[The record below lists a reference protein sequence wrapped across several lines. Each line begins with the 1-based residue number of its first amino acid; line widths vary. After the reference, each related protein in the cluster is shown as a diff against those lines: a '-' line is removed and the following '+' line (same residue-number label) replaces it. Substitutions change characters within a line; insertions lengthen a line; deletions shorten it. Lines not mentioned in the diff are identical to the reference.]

1 MMIDDVNPY
10 VESNFSWAEWTPNT
24 TLKLCRVPW
33 DASYRDVVRFVSRET
48 QQEWFEQ
55 LDGMECRPATMHIFN
70 APARVELPFN
80 EASNWNYL
88 IAYNDYPE
96 LEGPRAWYYFIQR
109 VEYVNA
115 HCTQLVLML
124 DVWQSFQHDITFGSC
139 YVTRGHIGVANEHQW
154 DDFGRTYLALPEGLD
169 TGSEM
174 VATSQ
179 EYKSI
184 VSGQHYDVDG
194 GSLDWVDYGLVVV
207 STTNLTDDPGT
218 TSSPKLATATG
229 AIFEQETDGC
239 EVYYCESRMAYVANI
254 MALGSL
260 YPWITQGIC
269 AVYMVPKIPDDY
281 VSKCGS
287 RVTEIY
293 GQPVSTDYGNI
304 YSFKSALDSDLR
316 YEDILK
322 IGNFRDK
329 FNIPERYRNLKKLYC
344 YPYCVIEC
352 SCLNGTVISYKPED
366 VQSADLTIRETY
378 TYAPSG
384 ARINFYIPGYNE
396 AGAGTVSPITINGE
410 NYGLPID
417 GGEMLSA
424 SFGITNL
431 PHFSVVNN
439 GGALAMANSAYTRQ
453 YAQHAAEWTRDKSL
467 ASAYTASSNAMWQ
480 RAYATRQTNLANE
493 NRTSMNAIT
502 ANSLNQSLAIG
513 QANTNQMAGL
523 QIEQNIANNNLN
535 GMAGIIGGGASAVA
549 SAASGNIVGG
559 VMGAASAVGNAFLN
573 SSRMD
578 IANRGISSGAGISNA
593 TAAASTSNQLAT
605 NAAQTSQVNAYATSA
620 TNLGNQLSGIIS
632 HANYGLADYAAKGDY
647 QNAIAGINAQVQ
659 QMQLT
664 PPTTSGALGGDM
676 FNLSNGIMGVLV
688 RFKTCAPSALRS
700 VGEYMLRYGYFV
712 QRFITPPASLECMEK
727 FTFWQMQEAY
737 VRGTLP
743 EEYRLTIKGMFERG
757 VTVWDKPE
765 YIGVTDWADN
775 EPLPGIGYE

>member
-1 MMIDDVNPY
+1 MIGDVNPI

-33 DASYRDVVRFVSRET
+33 DASYRDIVRFASRET
-48 QQEWFEQ
+48 QREWFDK
-55 LDGMECRPATMHIFN
+55 LDGVECRPATMHIFN
-70 APARVELPFN
+70 TPARVELPFN

-88 IAYNDYPE
+88 VAYNDYPG

-124 DVWQSFQHDITFGSC
+124 DVWQSFQHDVTFGSC

-154 DDFGRTYLALPEGLD
+154 DDYGRTYLALPEGLD

-174 VATSQ
+174 VTTSQ
-179 EYKSI
+179 EYRSI
-184 VSGQHYDVDG
+184 IEGRHYDIDG
-194 GSLDWVDYGLVVV
+194 GGVDWVDYGLIVV
-207 STTNLTDDPGT
+207 STTNLTDDPGS
-218 TSSPKLATATG
+218 TSAPKLATASG

-239 EVYYCESRMAYVANI
+239 SVYYCENRMAYVANI
-254 MALGSL
+254 MALGAL
-260 YPWITQGIC
+260 FPWVTQGIC
-269 AVYMVPKIPDDY
+269 AVYMVPKIPQDY
-281 VSKCGS
+281 VSRYGS
-287 RVTEIY
+287 RVTKVY
-293 GQPVSTDYGNI
+293 GQAVSEEYGNI
-304 YSFKSALDSDLR
+304 YSFNSSLDSDLR
-316 YEDILK
+316 YEDVMAVT
-322 IGNFRDK
+322 GFRDR
-329 FNIPERYRNLKKLYC
+329 FNIPARYRNLRKLRC

-352 SCLNGTVISYKPED
+352 SCLNGTVITYRPED
-366 VQSADLTIRETY
+366 IQSDTLTVRETY

-396 AGAGTVSPITINGE
+396 AGAGTTIPLRINGKDM
-410 NYGLPID
+410 GLPID
-417 GGEMLSA
+417 GGEMLNA

-439 GGALAMANSAYTRQ
+439 GGALAMANSAYTRA
-453 YAQHAAEWTRDKSL
+453 YAQESAQWTRQKAL
-467 ASAYTASSNAMWQ
+467 TSANVANSNAALQ
-480 RAYATRQTNLANE
+480 REYATRQTNWANE
-493 NRTSMNAIT
+493 NRTATNAIT

-513 QANTNQMAGL
+513 QNQTSQMANL
-523 QIEQNIANNNLN
+523 QVEQNIKSNNLN
-535 GMAGIIGGGASAVA
+535 GMAGIIGGGLNAVA
-549 SAASGNIVGG
+549 SRSPLGVVNAVGG
-559 VMGAASAVGNAFLN
+559 AFLG
-573 SSRMD
+573 SAHTD
-578 IANRGISSGAGISNA
+578 IANYGINSSAAVSNS
-593 TAAASTSNQLAT
+593 TAAASTANQLAT
-605 NAAQTSQVNAYATSA
+605 NAAATSQANAYASGA
-620 TNLGNQLSGIIS
+620 TGLSNQLSAITS
-632 HANYGLADYAAKGDY
+632 QANYGLADYAAQGDY

-688 RFKTCAPSALRS
+688 RFKTCAPSALRAA
-700 VGEYMLRYGYFV
+700 GEYMLRYGYFV
-712 QRFITPPASLECMEK
+712 QRFVTPPASLECMEK

-757 VTVWDKPE
+757 VTVWNKPE

-775 EPLPGIGYE
+775 EPLSGIGYQ

>member
-1 MMIDDVNPY
+1 MIDDANPY

-33 DASYRDVVRFVSRET
+33 DASYRDIVRFVSRET
-48 QQEWFEQ
+48 QQEWFDK
-55 LDGMECRPATMHIFN
+55 LDGVECRPATMHIFN

-88 IAYNDYPE
+88 VAYNDYPG

-124 DVWQSFQHDITFGSC
+124 DVWQSFQHDVTFGSC
-139 YVTRGHIGVANEHQW
+139 YVTRGHIGVANERQW
-154 DDFGRTYLALPEGLD
+154 NDYGRTYLALPEGLD

-174 VATSQ
+174 VTTSQ
-179 EYKSI
+179 EYQSI
-184 VSGQHYDVDG
+184 IEGRHYDIDG
-194 GSLDWVDYGLVVV
+194 GAVDWVDYGLIVV
-207 STTNLTDDPGT
+207 STTNLTDDPGN
-218 TSSPKLATATG
+218 TSKPKLTTATG

-239 EVYYCESRMAYVANI
+239 SVYYCENRMAYVANI
-254 MALGSL
+254 MAPGTLF
-260 YPWITQGIC
+260 PWVTQGIC
-269 AVYMVPKIPDDY
+269 AVYMVPKIPQDY
-281 VSKCGS
+281 VSRYGH

-293 GQPVSTDYGNI
+293 GQSVSEEYGNI
-304 YSFKSALDSDLR
+304 YSFNSSLDSDLR
-316 YEDILK
+316 YEDVMSVA
-322 IGNFRDK
+322 NFRNK
-329 FNIPERYRNLKKLYC
+329 FNIPARYRNLRKLYC
-344 YPYCVIEC
+344 YPFCVIEC
-352 SCLNGTVISYKPED
+352 SCLNGTVITYRPED
-366 VQSADLTIRETY
+366 IQSDTLTIRETY

-396 AGAGTVSPITINGE
+396 AGADATVPLRINGKDM
-410 NYGLPID
+410 GLPID
-417 GGEMLSA
+417 GGEMLNA

-439 GGALAMANSAYTRQ
+439 GSALAMANSAYTRA
-453 YAQHAAEWTRDKSL
+453 YAQESAQWTRQKAL
-467 ASAYTASSNAMWQ
+467 TSANVANSNAALQ
-480 RAYATRQTNLANE
+480 REYATRQTNWANE
-493 NRTSMNAIT
+493 NRTATNAIT

-513 QANTNQMAGL
+513 QNQTNQMANL
-523 QIEQNIANNNLN
+523 QVEQNIKSNNLN
-535 GMAGIIGGGASAVA
+535 GMAGIIGGVLNAVA
-549 SAASGNIVGG
+549 SRSPLGAVNAVGG
-559 VMGAASAVGNAFLN
+559 AFLG
-573 SSRMD
+573 SAQTD
-578 IANRGISSGAGISNA
+578 IANYGINSSAAVSNS
-593 TAAASTSNQLAT
+593 TAAANTANQIAT
-605 NAAQTSQVNAYATSA
+605 NAAATSQANAYASGA
-620 TNLGNQLSGIIS
+620 TALGNQLNAVVSQ
-632 HANYGLADYAAKGDY
+632 ANYGLASYAAQGDY
-647 QNAIAGINAQVQ
+647 QTAIAGINAQVQ

-688 RFKTCAPSALRS
+688 RFKTCAPSALRAA
-700 VGEYMLRYGYFV
+700 GEYMLRYGYFV
-712 QRFITPPASLECMEK
+712 QRFVTPPASLECMEK

-757 VTVWDKPE
+757 VTVWAKPE

>member
-1 MMIDDVNPY
+1 MIDDANPY

-33 DASYRDVVRFVSRET
+33 DASYRDIVRFVSRET
-48 QQEWFEQ
+48 QQEWFDE
-55 LDGMECRPATMHIFN
+55 LDGVECRPATMHIFN

-88 IAYNDYPE
+88 VAYNDYPG

-124 DVWQSFQHDITFGSC
+124 DVWQSFQHDVTFGSC
-139 YVTRGHIGVANEHQW
+139 YVARGHIGVANERQW
-154 DDFGRTYLALPEGLD
+154 DDYGRTYLALPEGLD

-174 VATSQ
+174 VTTSQ
-179 EYKSI
+179 EYRSI
-184 VSGQHYDVDG
+184 IEGRHYDIDG
-194 GSLDWVDYGLVVV
+194 GAVDWVDYGLIVV
-207 STTNLTDDPGT
+207 STTNLTDDPGN
-218 TSSPKLATATG
+218 TSEPKLTTATG

-239 EVYYCESRMAYVANI
+239 SVYYCENRMAYVANI
-254 MALGSL
+254 MALGTL
-260 YPWITQGIC
+260 FPWITQGIC
-269 AVYMVPKIPDDY
+269 AVYMVPKIPQDY
-281 VSKCGS
+281 VSRYGH

-293 GQPVSTDYGNI
+293 GQAVSGEYGNI
-304 YSFKSALDSDLR
+304 YSFNSSLDSDLR
-316 YEDILK
+316 YEDVVNIA
-322 IGNFRDK
+322 NFRNK
-329 FNIPERYRNLKKLYC
+329 FNIPARYRNLRKLYC
-344 YPYCVIEC
+344 YPFCVIEC
-352 SCLNGTVISYKPED
+352 SCLNGTVITYRPED
-366 VQSADLTIRETY
+366 IQSDTLTIRETY

-384 ARINFYIPGYNE
+384 ARINFYVPGYNE
-396 AGAGTVSPITINGE
+396 AGASTTIPLRINGKDM
-410 NYGLPID
+410 GLPID
-417 GGEMLSA
+417 GGEMLNA

-439 GGALAMANSAYTRQ
+439 GGALAMANSAYTRA
-453 YAQHAAEWTRDKSL
+453 YAQESAQWTREKAL
-467 ASAYTASSNAMWQ
+467 TSANVANSNAALQ
-480 RAYATRQTNLANE
+480 REYATRQTNWANE
-493 NRTSMNAIT
+493 NRMATNAIT

-513 QANTNQMAGL
+513 QNQTSQMANL
-523 QIEQNIANNNLN
+523 QVEQNIKSNNLN
-535 GMAGIIGGGASAVA
+535 GMAGIIGGGVNAIASHNPMGAVNA
-549 SAASGNIVGG
+549 VGG
-559 VMGAASAVGNAFLN
+559 AFLG
-573 SSRMD
+573 SARTD
-578 IANRGISSGAGISNA
+578 IANYGINSSAAISNS
-593 TAAASTSNQLAT
+593 TAAANTANQIAT
-605 NAAQTSQVNAYATSA
+605 NAAATSQANAYASGA
-620 TNLGNQLSGIIS
+620 TGLSNQLSAITAQ
-632 HANYGLADYAAKGDY
+632 ANYGLAAYAAKGDY

-688 RFKTCAPSALRS
+688 RFKTCAPSALRAA
-700 VGEYMLRYGYFV
+700 GEYMLRYGYFV

-737 VRGTLP
+737 VKGTLP

-757 VTVWDKPE
+757 VTVWNKPE

>member
-1 MMIDDVNPY
+1 MIDDANPY

-33 DASYRDVVRFVSRET
+33 DASYRDIVRFVSRET
-48 QQEWFEQ
+48 QREWFDK
-55 LDGMECRPATMHIFN
+55 LDGVECRPATMHIFN

-88 IAYNDYPE
+88 VAYNDYPG
-96 LEGPRAWYYFIQR
+96 LEGPRAWYYFVQR

-124 DVWQSFQHDITFGSC
+124 DVWQSFQHDVTFGSC
-139 YVTRGHIGVANEHQW
+139 YVTRGHIGVANERQW
-154 DDFGRTYLALPEGLD
+154 DDYGRTYLALPEGLD

-174 VATSQ
+174 VTTSQ
-179 EYKSI
+179 EYQSI
-184 VSGQHYDVDG
+184 IEGQHYDIDG
-194 GSLDWVDYGLVVV
+194 GGVDWVDYGLIVV
-207 STTNLTDDPGT
+207 STTNLTDDPG
-218 TSSPKLATATG
+218 SASEPKLATATG

-239 EVYYCESRMAYVANI
+239 SVYYCENRMAYVANI
-254 MALGSL
+254 MALGTL
-260 YPWITQGIC
+260 FPWVTQGIC
-269 AVYMVPKIPDDY
+269 AAYMVPKIPQDY
-281 VSKCGS
+281 VSRYGH

-293 GQPVSTDYGNI
+293 GQEVSEEYGNI
-304 YSFKSALDSDLR
+304 YSFNSALDSDLR
-316 YEDILK
+316 YEDVMSVA
-322 IGNFRDK
+322 NFRNK
-329 FNIPERYRNLKKLYC
+329 FHIPARYRNLRKLYC
-344 YPYCVIEC
+344 YPFCVVEC
-352 SCLNGTVISYKPED
+352 SCLNGTVITYRPED
-366 VQSADLTIRETY
+366 IQSDTLTVRETY

-396 AGAGTVSPITINGE
+396 AGADTTVPLRVNGKDM
-410 NYGLPID
+410 GLPID
-417 GGEMLSA
+417 GGEMLNA

-439 GGALAMANSAYTRQ
+439 GSALAMANSAYTRA
-453 YAQHAAEWTRDKSL
+453 YAQESAQWTRQKAL
-467 ASAYTASSNAMWQ
+467 TSANVANSNAALQ
-480 RAYATRQTNLANE
+480 REYATRQTNWANE
-493 NRTSMNAIT
+493 NRTATNAIT

-513 QANTNQMAGL
+513 QNQTSQMANL
-523 QIEQNIANNNLN
+523 QVEQNIKSNNLN
-535 GMAGIIGGGASAVA
+535 GMAGIIGGGLNAVA
-549 SAASGNIVGG
+549 SRSPLGVVNAVGG
-559 VMGAASAVGNAFLN
+559 AFLG
-573 SSRMD
+573 SAHTD
-578 IANRGISSGAGISNA
+578 IANYGINSSAAVSNS
-593 TAAASTSNQLAT
+593 TAAANTANQIAT
-605 NAAQTSQVNAYATSA
+605 NAAATSQANAYASGA
-620 TNLGNQLSGIIS
+620 TALGNQLNAVVSQ
-632 HANYGLADYAAKGDY
+632 ANYGLASYAAQGDY

-688 RFKTCAPSALRS
+688 RFKTCAPSALRAA
-700 VGEYMLRYGYFV
+700 GEYMLRYGYFV

-757 VTVWDKPE
+757 VTVWNKPE

>member
-1 MMIDDVNPY
+1 MIGDANPY
-10 VESNFSWAEWTPNT
+10 VESSFSWAEWTPNT

-33 DASYRDVVRFVSRET
+33 DASYRDIVRFVSRET
-48 QQEWFEQ
+48 QREWFDK
-55 LDGMECRPATMHIFN
+55 LDGVECRPATMHIFN

-88 IAYNDYPE
+88 VAYNDYPG

-109 VEYVNA
+109 AEYVNA

-124 DVWQSFQHDITFGSC
+124 DVWQSFQHDVTFGSC

-154 DDFGRTYLALPEGLD
+154 DDYGRTYLALPEGLD

-174 VATSQ
+174 VTTSQ
-179 EYKSI
+179 EYQSI
-184 VSGQHYDVDG
+184 IEGRHYGIDG
-194 GSLDWVDYGLVVV
+194 GAVDWVDYGLIVV
-207 STTNLTDDPGT
+207 STTNLTDDPGS
-218 TSSPKLATATG
+218 TSEPKLTTATG

-239 EVYYCESRMAYVANI
+239 SVYYCESRMAYVANI
-254 MALGSL
+254 MALGTL
-260 YPWITQGIC
+260 FPWVTQGIC
-269 AVYMVPKIPDDY
+269 AVYMVPKIPQDY
-281 VSKCGS
+281 VSRYGH

-293 GQPVSTDYGNI
+293 GQAVSEEYGNI
-304 YSFKSALDSDLR
+304 YSFNSSLDSDLR
-316 YEDILK
+316 YEDIMAVA
-322 IGNFRDK
+322 NFRNK
-329 FNIPERYRNLKKLYC
+329 FNIPVRYRNLRKLYC
-344 YPYCVIEC
+344 YPFCVIEC
-352 SCLNGTVISYKPED
+352 SCLNGTVITYRPED
-366 VQSADLTIRETY
+366 IQSDTLTVRETY

-384 ARINFYIPGYNE
+384 ARINFYVPGYNE
-396 AGAGTVSPITINGE
+396 AGASTTVPLRINGKDM
-410 NYGLPID
+410 GLPID
-417 GGEMLSA
+417 GGEMLNA

-439 GGALAMANSAYTRQ
+439 GGALAMANSAYTRA
-453 YAQHAAEWTRDKSL
+453 YAQESAQWTRQKAL
-467 ASAYTASSNAMWQ
+467 TSANVANSNAALQ
-480 RAYATRQTNLANE
+480 REYATRQTNWANE
-493 NRTSMNAIT
+493 NRTATNAIT

-513 QANTNQMAGL
+513 QNQTSQMANL
-523 QIEQNIANNNLN
+523 QVEQNIKSNNLN
-535 GMAGIIGGGASAVA
+535 GMAGIIGGGLNAVA
-549 SAASGNIVGG
+549 SRSPLGAVNAVGG
-559 VMGAASAVGNAFLN
+559 AFLG
-573 SSRMD
+573 SAQTD
-578 IANRGISSGAGISNA
+578 IANYGINSSAAVSNS
-593 TAAASTSNQLAT
+593 TAAANTANQIAT
-605 NAAQTSQVNAYATSA
+605 NAAATSQANAYASGA
-620 TNLGNQLSGIIS
+620 TALGNQLNAVVSQ
-632 HANYGLADYAAKGDY
+632 ANYGLASYAAQGDY

-688 RFKTCAPSALRS
+688 RFKTCAPSALRAA
-700 VGEYMLRYGYFV
+700 GEYMLRYGYFV
-712 QRFITPPASLECMEK
+712 QRFLTPPASLECMEK

>member
-1 MMIDDVNPY
+1 MIDDANPY

-33 DASYRDVVRFVSRET
+33 DASYRDIVRFVSRET
-48 QQEWFEQ
+48 QQEWFDK
-55 LDGMECRPATMHIFN
+55 LDGVECRPATMHIFN

-88 IAYNDYPE
+88 VAYNDYPG

-124 DVWQSFQHDITFGSC
+124 DVWQSFQHDVTFGSC
-139 YVTRGHIGVANEHQW
+139 YVTRGHIGVANERQW
-154 DDFGRTYLALPEGLD
+154 NDYGRTYLALPEGLD

-174 VATSQ
+174 VTTSQ
-179 EYKSI
+179 EYQSI
-184 VSGQHYDVDG
+184 IEGRHYDIDG
-194 GSLDWVDYGLVVV
+194 GAVDWVDYGLIVV
-207 STTNLTDDPGT
+207 STTNLTDDPGN
-218 TSSPKLATATG
+218 TSKPKLTTATG

-239 EVYYCESRMAYVANI
+239 SVYYCENRMAYVANI
-254 MALGSL
+254 MAPGTLF
-260 YPWITQGIC
+260 PWVTQGIC
-269 AVYMVPKIPDDY
+269 AVYMVPKIPQDY
-281 VSKCGS
+281 VSRYGH

-293 GQPVSTDYGNI
+293 GQSVSEEYGNI
-304 YSFKSALDSDLR
+304 YSFSSSLDSDLR
-316 YEDILK
+316 YEDVMSVA
-322 IGNFRDK
+322 NFRNK
-329 FNIPERYRNLKKLYC
+329 FNIPARYRNLRKLYC
-344 YPYCVIEC
+344 YPFCVIEC
-352 SCLNGTVISYKPED
+352 SCLNGTVITYRPED
-366 VQSADLTIRETY
+366 IQSDTLTIRETY

-396 AGAGTVSPITINGE
+396 AGADATVPLRINGKDM
-410 NYGLPID
+410 GLPID
-417 GGEMLSA
+417 GGEMLNA

-439 GGALAMANSAYTRQ
+439 GSALAMANSAYTRA
-453 YAQHAAEWTRDKSL
+453 YAQESAQWTRQKAL
-467 ASAYTASSNAMWQ
+467 TSANVANSNAALQ
-480 RAYATRQTNLANE
+480 REYATRQTNWANE
-493 NRTSMNAIT
+493 NRTATNAIT

-513 QANTNQMAGL
+513 QNQTNQMANL
-523 QIEQNIANNNLN
+523 QVEQNIKSNNLN
-535 GMAGIIGGGASAVA
+535 GMAGIIGGVLNAVA
-549 SAASGNIVGG
+549 SRNPLGAVNAVGG
-559 VMGAASAVGNAFLN
+559 AFLG
-573 SSRMD
+573 SAQTD
-578 IANRGISSGAGISNA
+578 IANYGINSSAAVSNS
-593 TAAASTSNQLAT
+593 TAAANTANQIAT
-605 NAAQTSQVNAYATSA
+605 NAAATSQANAYASGA
-620 TNLGNQLSGIIS
+620 TALGNQLNAVVSQ
-632 HANYGLADYAAKGDY
+632 ANYGLASYAAQGDY
-647 QNAIAGINAQVQ
+647 QTAIAGINAQVQ

-688 RFKTCAPSALRS
+688 RFKTCAPSALRAA
-700 VGEYMLRYGYFV
+700 GEYMLRYGYFV
-712 QRFITPPASLECMEK
+712 QRFVTPPASLECMEK

-757 VTVWDKPE
+757 VTVWAKPE

>member
-1 MMIDDVNPY
+1 MIDDANPY

-48 QQEWFEQ
+48 QREWFDK
-55 LDGMECRPATMHIFN
+55 LDGVECRPATMHIFN

-88 IAYNDYPE
+88 VAYNDYPG

-115 HCTQLVLML
+115 HCTQLLLML
-124 DVWQSFQHDITFGSC
+124 DVWQSFQHDVTFGSC

-154 DDFGRTYLALPEGLD
+154 DDYGRTYLALPEGLD

-174 VATSQ
+174 VTTSQ
-179 EYKSI
+179 EYRSI
-184 VSGQHYDVDG
+184 IEGQHCNIDG
-194 GSLDWVDYGLVVV
+194 GGVDWVDYGLIVV
-207 STTNLTDDPGT
+207 STTNLTDDPGNV
-218 TSSPKLATATG
+218 SEPKLTSATG

-239 EVYYCESRMAYVANI
+239 SVYYCESRMSYVANI
-254 MALGSL
+254 MALGAL
-260 YPWITQGIC
+260 FPWITQGIC
-269 AVYMVPKIPDDY
+269 AVYMVPKIPQDY
-281 VSKCGS
+281 VSRYGH

-293 GQPVSTDYGNI
+293 GQQVSEEYGNI
-304 YSFKSALDSDLR
+304 YSFNSSLDSDLR
-316 YEDILK
+316 YEDVMSVA
-322 IGNFRDK
+322 NFRNK
-329 FNIPERYRNLKKLYC
+329 FNIPARYRNLRKLCC
-344 YPYCVIEC
+344 YPFCVIEC
-352 SCLNGTVISYKPED
+352 SCLNGTVITYRPED
-366 VQSADLTIRETY
+366 IQSDTLTIRETY

-396 AGAGTVSPITINGE
+396 AGADTTVPLRINGKDM
-410 NYGLPID
+410 GLPID
-417 GGEMLSA
+417 GGEMLNA

-439 GGALAMANSAYTRQ
+439 GGALAMANSAYTRA
-453 YAQHAAEWTRDKSL
+453 YAQESAQWTRDKAL
-467 ASAYTASSNAMWQ
+467 TSANVANSNAALQ
-480 RAYATRQTNLANE
+480 REYAARQTNWANE
-493 NRTSMNAIT
+493 NRTASNAIT

-513 QANTNQMAGL
+513 QNQTNQMANL
-523 QIEQNIANNNLN
+523 QVEQNIKSNNLN
-535 GMAGIIGGGASAVA
+535 GMASIIGGGLNAIASH
-549 SAASGNIVGG
+549 NPLG
-559 VMGAASAVGNAFLN
+559 VVNAVGDAFLG
-573 SSRMD
+573 SARTD
-578 IANRGISSGAGISNA
+578 IANYGIKSSAAVSNS
-593 TAAASTSNQLAT
+593 TAAASTANQLAT
-605 NAAQTSQVNAYATSA
+605 NAAATSQANAYASGA
-620 TNLGNQLSGIIS
+620 TGLGNQLNAVVSQ
-632 HANYGLADYAAKGDY
+632 ANYGLASYAAQGDY

-688 RFKTCAPSALRS
+688 RFKTCAPSALRAA
-700 VGEYMLRYGYFV
+700 GEYMLRYGYFV
-712 QRFITPPASLECMEK
+712 QRFVTPPASLECMEK

-743 EEYRLTIKGMFERG
+743 EEYRLTIKGIFERG
-757 VTVWDKPE
+757 VTVWNKPE

>member
-1 MMIDDVNPY
+1 MIDDVNPI
-10 VESNFSWAEWTPNT
+10 VESNFSWAQWTPNT

-33 DASYRDVVRFVSRET
+33 DASYRDIVRFASREA
-48 QQEWFEQ
+48 QQEWFDK
-55 LDGMECRPATMHIFN
+55 LDGVQCRPAIMHVFN

-88 IAYNDYPE
+88 VAYNDYPG

-124 DVWQSFQHDITFGSC
+124 DVWQSFQHDVTFGSC

-174 VATSQ
+174 VTTSQ
-179 EYKSI
+179 EYHSI
-184 VSGQHYDVDG
+184 IEGRHYDIDG
-194 GSLDWVDYGLVVV
+194 GGVDWVDYGLIVV
-207 STTNLTDDPGT
+207 STTNLTDDPGS
-218 TSSPKLATATG
+218 TSEPKLATASG

-239 EVYYCESRMAYVANI
+239 SVYYCENRMAYVANI
-254 MALGSL
+254 MALGAL
-260 YPWITQGIC
+260 FPWVTQGIC
-269 AVYMVPKIPDDY
+269 AVYMVPKIPQDY
-281 VSKCGS
+281 VSRYGS
-287 RVTEIY
+287 RVTKVY
-293 GQPVSTDYGNI
+293 GQAVSEQYGNI
-304 YSFKSALDSDLR
+304 YSFNSSLDSDLR
-316 YEDILK
+316 YEDVMSVT
-322 IGNFRDK
+322 GFRDR
-329 FNIPERYRNLKKLYC
+329 FNIPARYRNLRKLRC

-352 SCLNGTVISYKPED
+352 SCLNGTVITYRPED
-366 VQSADLTIRETY
+366 IQSDTLTVRETY

-396 AGAGTVSPITINGE
+396 AGAGTTIPLRINGKDM
-410 NYGLPID
+410 GLPID
-417 GGEMLSA
+417 GGEMLNA

-439 GGALAMANSAYTRQ
+439 GGALAMANSAYTRA
-453 YAQHAAEWTRDKSL
+453 YAQESAQWTRQKAL
-467 ASAYTASSNAMWQ
+467 TSANVAYSNAALQ
-480 RAYATRQTNLANE
+480 REYATRQTNWANE
-493 NRTSMNAIT
+493 NRTATNAIT

-513 QANTNQMAGL
+513 QNQTSQMANL
-523 QIEQNIANNNLN
+523 QVEQNIKNNNLN
-535 GMAGIIGGGASAVA
+535 GMAGIIGGGLNAVA
-549 SAASGNIVGG
+549 SRSPLGVVNAVGG
-559 VMGAASAVGNAFLN
+559 AFLG
-573 SSRMD
+573 SAHTD
-578 IANRGISSGAGISNA
+578 IANYGINSSAAVSNS
-593 TAAASTSNQLAT
+593 TAAASTANQLAT
-605 NAAQTSQVNAYATSA
+605 NAAATSQANAYASGA
-620 TNLGNQLSGIIS
+620 TGLSNQLSAITS
-632 HANYGLADYAAKGDY
+632 QANYGLADYAAQGDY

-688 RFKTCAPSALRS
+688 RFKTCAPSALRAA
-700 VGEYMLRYGYFV
+700 GEYMLRYGYFV
-712 QRFITPPASLECMEK
+712 QRFVTPPASLECMEK

-757 VTVWDKPE
+757 VTVWNKPE

-775 EPLPGIGYE
+775 EPLSGIGYQ

>member
-1 MMIDDVNPY
+1 MINDVNPY

-33 DASYRDVVRFVSRET
+33 DASYRDIVRFVSRET
-48 QQEWFEQ
+48 QQEWFDR
-55 LDGMECRPATMHIFN
+55 LDGVECRPATMHIFN

-88 IAYNDYPE
+88 VAYNDYPG

-124 DVWQSFQHDITFGSC
+124 DVWQSFQHDVTFGSC

-154 DDFGRTYLALPEGLD
+154 DDYGRTYLALPEGLD
-169 TGSEM
+169 TGGEM
-174 VATSQ
+174 VTTSQ
-179 EYKSI
+179 EYQSI
-184 VSGQHYDVDG
+184 IEGQHYDIDG
-194 GSLDWVDYGLVVV
+194 GAVDWVDYGLIVV
-207 STTNLTDDPGT
+207 STTNLTDDPGS
-218 TSSPKLATATG
+218 TSEPKLTTATG

-239 EVYYCESRMAYVANI
+239 SVYYCESRMAYIANI
-254 MALGSL
+254 MALGTL
-260 YPWITQGIC
+260 FPWITQGIC
-269 AVYMVPKIPDDY
+269 AVYMVPKIPQDY
-281 VSKCGS
+281 VSRYGH

-293 GQPVSTDYGNI
+293 GQAVSGEYGNI
-304 YSFKSALDSDLR
+304 YSFNSSLDSDLR
-316 YEDILK
+316 YEDVMSVAD
-322 IGNFRDK
+322 FRNK
-329 FNIPERYRNLKKLYC
+329 FNIPARYRNLRKLYC
-344 YPYCVIEC
+344 YPFCLVEC
-352 SCLNGTVISYKPED
+352 SCLNGTVITYRPED
-366 VQSADLTIRETY
+366 IQSDTLTIRETY

-396 AGAGTVSPITINGE
+396 AGAGTTAPLRINGKDM
-410 NYGLPID
+410 GLPID
-417 GGEMLSA
+417 GGEMLNA

-439 GGALAMANSAYTRQ
+439 GGALAMANSAYTRA
-453 YAQHAAEWTRDKSL
+453 YAQESAQWTRQKAL
-467 ASAYTASSNAMWQ
+467 TSANVANSNAALQ
-480 RAYATRQTNLANE
+480 REYATRQTNWANE
-493 NRTSMNAIT
+493 NRTATNAIT

-513 QANTNQMAGL
+513 QNQTSQMANL
-523 QIEQNIANNNLN
+523 QVEQNIKSNNLN
-535 GMAGIIGGGASAVA
+535 GMAGIIGGGLNAVA
-549 SAASGNIVGG
+549 SRNPLGAVNAVGG
-559 VMGAASAVGNAFLN
+559 AFLG
-573 SSRMD
+573 SAQTD
-578 IANRGISSGAGISNA
+578 IANYGINSSAAVSNS
-593 TAAASTSNQLAT
+593 TAAANTANQIAT
-605 NAAQTSQVNAYATSA
+605 NAAATSQANAYASGA
-620 TNLGNQLSGIIS
+620 TALGNQLNAVVSQ
-632 HANYGLADYAAKGDY
+632 ANYGLASYAAQGDY

-688 RFKTCAPSALRS
+688 RFKTCAPSALRAA
-700 VGEYMLRYGYFV
+700 GEYMLRYGYFV
-712 QRFITPPASLECMEK
+712 QRFVTPPASLECMEK

-757 VTVWDKPE
+757 VTVWSKPE

-775 EPLPGIGYE
+775 EPLSGIGYE

>member
-1 MMIDDVNPY
+1 MIDDANPY

-48 QQEWFEQ
+48 QQEWFDE
-55 LDGMECRPATMHIFN
+55 LDGVECRPATMHIFN

-88 IAYNDYPE
+88 VAYNDYPQ

-124 DVWQSFQHDITFGSC
+124 DVWQSFQHDVTFGSC

-154 DDFGRTYLALPEGLD
+154 DDYGRTYLALPEGLD

-174 VATSQ
+174 VTTSQ
-179 EYKSI
+179 EYRSI
-184 VSGQHYDVDG
+184 IEGRHYDMDG
-194 GSLDWVDYGLVVV
+194 GAVDWVDYGLIVV
-207 STTNLTDDPGT
+207 STTNLTDDPGN
-218 TSSPKLATATG
+218 TSEPKLTTATG

-239 EVYYCESRMAYVANI
+239 SVYYCESRMAYVANI
-254 MALGSL
+254 MALGTL
-260 YPWITQGIC
+260 FPWITQGIC
-269 AVYMVPKIPDDY
+269 AIYMVPKIPQDY
-281 VSKCGS
+281 VSRYGH

-293 GQPVSTDYGNI
+293 GQQVSEEYGNI
-304 YSFKSALDSDLR
+304 YSFNSSLDSDLR
-316 YEDILK
+316 YEDVMNIAD
-322 IGNFRDK
+322 FRNK
-329 FNIPERYRNLKKLYC
+329 FNIPARYRNLRKLYC
-344 YPYCVIEC
+344 YPFCVIEC
-352 SCLNGTVISYKPED
+352 SCLNGTVITYRPED
-366 VQSADLTIRETY
+366 IQSDTLTIRETY

-396 AGAGTVSPITINGE
+396 AGAETTVPLRINGKDM
-410 NYGLPID
+410 GLPID
-417 GGEMLSA
+417 GGEMLDA

-439 GGALAMANSAYTRQ
+439 SGALAMANSAYTRA
-453 YAQHAAEWTRDKSL
+453 YAQESAQWTRQKAL
-467 ASAYTASSNAMWQ
+467 ASADVANSNAMWQ
-480 RAYATRQTNLANE
+480 REYATHQTNWANE
-493 NRTSMNAIT
+493 NRTATNAIT

-513 QANTNQMAGL
+513 QNQTSQMASL
-523 QIEQNIANNNLN
+523 QVEQNIKSNNLN
-535 GMAGIIGGGASAVA
+535 GMAGIIGGGLNAVA
-549 SAASGNIVGG
+549 SRSPLSALNAVGG
-559 VMGAASAVGNAFLN
+559 AFLG
-573 SSRMD
+573 SAQTD
-578 IANRGISSGAGISNA
+578 IANYGINSSAAISNS
-593 TAAASTSNQLAT
+593 TAAANTANQIAT
-605 NAAQTSQVNAYATSA
+605 NAAATSQANAYASGA
-620 TNLGNQLSGIIS
+620 TGLSNQLSAITAQ
-632 HANYGLADYAAKGDY
+632 ANYGLASYAAQGDY

-688 RFKTCAPSALRS
+688 RFKTCAPSALRAA
-700 VGEYMLRYGYFV
+700 GEYMLRYGYFV
-712 QRFITPPASLECMEK
+712 QRFVTPPASLECMEK

-757 VTVWDKPE
+757 VTVWSKPE

>member
-1 MMIDDVNPY
+1 MIDDANPC

-33 DASYRDVVRFVSRET
+33 DASYRDIVRFVSRET
-48 QQEWFEQ
+48 QQEWFDR
-55 LDGMECRPATMHIFN
+55 LDGVECRPATMHIFN

-88 IAYNDYPE
+88 VAYNDYPG

-124 DVWQSFQHDITFGSC
+124 DVWQSFQHDVTFGSC

-169 TGSEM
+169 TGGEM
-174 VATSQ
+174 VTTSQ
-179 EYKSI
+179 EYQSI
-184 VSGQHYDVDG
+184 IEGRHYDIDG
-194 GSLDWVDYGLVVV
+194 GAVDWVDYGLIVV
-207 STTNLTDDPGT
+207 STTNLTDDPGS
-218 TSSPKLATATG
+218 TSEPKLTTATG

-239 EVYYCESRMAYVANI
+239 SVYYCENRMAYVANI
-254 MALGSL
+254 MALGTL
-260 YPWITQGIC
+260 FPWITQGIC
-269 AVYMVPKIPDDY
+269 AVYMVPKIPQDY
-281 VSKCGS
+281 VSRYGN

-293 GQPVSTDYGNI
+293 GQAVSEEYGNI
-304 YSFKSALDSDLR
+304 YSFNSSLDSDLR
-316 YEDILK
+316 YEDVMAIA
-322 IGNFRDK
+322 NFRDK
-329 FNIPERYRNLKKLYC
+329 FNIPARYRNLHKLYC

-352 SCLNGTVISYKPED
+352 SCLNGTVITYRPED
-366 VQSADLTIRETY
+366 IQSDTLTIRETY

-396 AGAGTVSPITINGE
+396 AGASTTVPLRIDGKDM
-410 NYGLPID
+410 GLPID
-417 GGEMLSA
+417 GGEMLHA

-439 GGALAMANSAYTRQ
+439 GGAMAMANSAYTRA
-453 YAQHAAEWTRDKSL
+453 YAQESAQWTRDKAL
-467 ASAYTASSNAMWQ
+467 TSANVANSNAALQ
-480 RAYATRQTNLANE
+480 REYATRQTNWANE
-493 NRTSMNAIT
+493 NRTSTNAIT

-513 QANTNQMAGL
+513 QNQTSQMANL
-523 QIEQNIANNNLN
+523 QVEQNIKNNNLN
-535 GMAGIIGGGASAVA
+535 GMAGIIGGGLNAVA
-549 SAASGNIVGG
+549 SRNPLGAVNAVGG
-559 VMGAASAVGNAFLN
+559 AFLG
-573 SSRMD
+573 SAHTD
-578 IANRGISSGAGISNA
+578 IANYGVNSSAAISNS
-593 TAAASTSNQLAT
+593 TAAASTANQLAT
-605 NAAQTSQVNAYATSA
+605 NAAATSQANAYASGA
-620 TNLGNQLSGIIS
+620 TGLSNQLNAIVSQ
-632 HANYGLADYAAKGDY
+632 ANYGLASYAAQGDY

-688 RFKTCAPSALRS
+688 RFKTCAPSALRAA
-700 VGEYMLRYGYFV
+700 GEYMLRYGYFV
-712 QRFITPPASLECMEK
+712 QRFITPPVSLECMEK

-757 VTVWDKPE
+757 VTVWNKPE

>member
-1 MMIDDVNPY
+1 MIDDANPC

-33 DASYRDVVRFVSRET
+33 DASYRDIVRFVSRET
-48 QQEWFEQ
+48 QQEWFDR
-55 LDGMECRPATMHIFN
+55 LDGVECRPATMHIFN

-88 IAYNDYPE
+88 VAYNDYPG

-124 DVWQSFQHDITFGSC
+124 DVWQSFQHDVTFGSC

-169 TGSEM
+169 TGGEM
-174 VATSQ
+174 VTTSQ
-179 EYKSI
+179 EYQSI
-184 VSGQHYDVDG
+184 IEGRHYDIDG
-194 GSLDWVDYGLVVV
+194 GAVDWVDYGLIVV
-207 STTNLTDDPGT
+207 STTNLTDDPGS
-218 TSSPKLATATG
+218 TSEPKLTTATG

-239 EVYYCESRMAYVANI
+239 SVYYCENRMAYVANI
-254 MALGSL
+254 MALGTL
-260 YPWITQGIC
+260 FPWITQGIC
-269 AVYMVPKIPDDY
+269 AVYMVPKIPQDY
-281 VSKCGS
+281 VSRYGN

-293 GQPVSTDYGNI
+293 GQAVSEEYGNI
-304 YSFKSALDSDLR
+304 YSFNSSLDSDLR
-316 YEDILK
+316 YEDVMAIA
-322 IGNFRDK
+322 NFRDK
-329 FNIPERYRNLKKLYC
+329 FNIPARYRNLHKLYC

-352 SCLNGTVISYKPED
+352 SCLNGTVITYRPED
-366 VQSADLTIRETY
+366 IQSDTLTIRETY

-396 AGAGTVSPITINGE
+396 AGASTTMPLRIDGKDM
-410 NYGLPID
+410 GLPID
-417 GGEMLSA
+417 GGEMLHA

-439 GGALAMANSAYTRQ
+439 GGAMAMANSAYTRA
-453 YAQHAAEWTRDKSL
+453 YAQESAQWTRDKAL
-467 ASAYTASSNAMWQ
+467 TSANVANSNAALQ
-480 RAYATRQTNLANE
+480 REYATRQTNWANE
-493 NRTSMNAIT
+493 NRTSTNAIT

-513 QANTNQMAGL
+513 QNQTSQMANL
-523 QIEQNIANNNLN
+523 QVEQNIKNNNLN
-535 GMAGIIGGGASAVA
+535 GMAGIIGGGLNAVA
-549 SAASGNIVGG
+549 SRNPLGAVNAVGG
-559 VMGAASAVGNAFLN
+559 AFLG
-573 SSRMD
+573 SAHTD
-578 IANRGISSGAGISNA
+578 IANYGVNSSAAISNS
-593 TAAASTSNQLAT
+593 TAAASTANQLAT
-605 NAAQTSQVNAYATSA
+605 NAAATSQANAYASGA
-620 TNLGNQLSGIIS
+620 TGLSNQLNAIVSQ
-632 HANYGLADYAAKGDY
+632 ANYGLASYAAQGDY

-688 RFKTCAPSALRS
+688 RFKTCAPSALRAA
-700 VGEYMLRYGYFV
+700 GEYMLRYGYFV
-712 QRFITPPASLECMEK
+712 QRFITPPVSLECMEK

-757 VTVWDKPE
+757 VTVWNKPE

>member
-1 MMIDDVNPY
+1 MIDDANPY

-33 DASYRDVVRFVSRET
+33 DASYRDIVRFASRET
-48 QQEWFEQ
+48 QQEWFDR
-55 LDGMECRPATMHIFN
+55 LDGVECRPATMHIFN

-88 IAYNDYPE
+88 VAYNDYPG

-124 DVWQSFQHDITFGSC
+124 DVWQSFQHDVTFGSC

-154 DDFGRTYLALPEGLD
+154 DDYGRTYLALPEGLD

-174 VATSQ
+174 VTTSQ
-179 EYKSI
+179 EYHSI
-184 VSGQHYDVDG
+184 IEGRHYDIDG
-194 GSLDWVDYGLVVV
+194 GGVDWVDYGLIVV
-207 STTNLTDDPGT
+207 STTNLTDDPGS
-218 TSSPKLATATG
+218 TSEPKLATASG

-239 EVYYCESRMAYVANI
+239 SVYYCENRMAYVANI
-254 MALGSL
+254 MALGTL
-260 YPWITQGIC
+260 FPWVTQGIC
-269 AVYMVPKIPDDY
+269 AVYMVPKIPQDY
-281 VSKCGS
+281 VSRYGH

-293 GQPVSTDYGNI
+293 GQAVSEQYGNI
-304 YSFKSALDSDLR
+304 YSFNSSLDSDLR
-316 YEDILK
+316 YEDVMAVT
-322 IGNFRDK
+322 GFRDR
-329 FNIPERYRNLKKLYC
+329 FNIPTRYRNLRKLRC

-352 SCLNGTVISYKPED
+352 SCLNGTVITYRPED
-366 VQSADLTIRETY
+366 IQSDTLTVRETY

-396 AGAGTVSPITINGE
+396 AGAGTTVPLRINGKDM
-410 NYGLPID
+410 GLPID
-417 GGEMLSA
+417 GGEMLNA

-439 GGALAMANSAYTRQ
+439 GGALAMANSAYTRA
-453 YAQHAAEWTRDKSL
+453 YAQESAQWTRQKAL
-467 ASAYTASSNAMWQ
+467 TSANVANSNAALQ
-480 RAYATRQTNLANE
+480 REYATRQTNWANE
-493 NRTSMNAIT
+493 NRTATNAIT

-513 QANTNQMAGL
+513 QNQTSQMANL
-523 QIEQNIANNNLN
+523 QVEQNIKSNNLN
-535 GMAGIIGGGASAVA
+535 GMAGIIGGGLNAVA
-549 SAASGNIVGG
+549 SRSPLGVVNAVGG
-559 VMGAASAVGNAFLN
+559 AFLG
-573 SSRMD
+573 SAQTD
-578 IANRGISSGAGISNA
+578 IANYGINSSAAVSNS
-593 TAAASTSNQLAT
+593 TAAASTANQLAT
-605 NAAQTSQVNAYATSA
+605 NAAATSQANAYASGA
-620 TNLGNQLSGIIS
+620 TGLSNQLSS
-632 HANYGLADYAAKGDY
+632 AVSQANYGLADYAAQGDY

-688 RFKTCAPSALRS
+688 RFKTCAPSALRAA
-700 VGEYMLRYGYFV
+700 GEYMLRYGYFV
-712 QRFITPPASLECMEK
+712 QRFVTPPASLECMEK

-757 VTVWDKPE
+757 VTVWNRPE

-775 EPLPGIGYE
+775 EPLSGIGYQ

>member
-1 MMIDDVNPY
+1 MIDDANPY

-33 DASYRDVVRFVSRET
+33 DASYRDIVRFASRET
-48 QQEWFEQ
+48 QQEWFDR
-55 LDGMECRPATMHIFN
+55 LDGVECRPATMHIFN

-88 IAYNDYPE
+88 VAYNDYPG

-124 DVWQSFQHDITFGSC
+124 DVWQSFQHDVTFGSC

-154 DDFGRTYLALPEGLD
+154 DDYGRTYLALPEGLD

-174 VATSQ
+174 VTTSQ
-179 EYKSI
+179 EYHSI
-184 VSGQHYDVDG
+184 IEGRHYDIDG
-194 GSLDWVDYGLVVV
+194 GGVDWVDYGLIVV
-207 STTNLTDDPGT
+207 STTNLTDDPGS
-218 TSSPKLATATG
+218 TSEPKLATASG

-239 EVYYCESRMAYVANI
+239 SVYYCENRMAYVANI
-254 MALGSL
+254 MALGTL
-260 YPWITQGIC
+260 FPWVTQGIC
-269 AVYMVPKIPDDY
+269 AVYMVPKIPQDY
-281 VSKCGS
+281 VSRYGH

-293 GQPVSTDYGNI
+293 GQAVSEQYGNI
-304 YSFKSALDSDLR
+304 YSFNSSLDSDLR
-316 YEDILK
+316 YEDVMAVT
-322 IGNFRDK
+322 GFRDR
-329 FNIPERYRNLKKLYC
+329 FNIPTRYRNLRKLRC
-344 YPYCVIEC
+344 YPFCVIEC
-352 SCLNGTVISYKPED
+352 SCLNGTVITYRPED
-366 VQSADLTIRETY
+366 IQSDTLTVRETY

-396 AGAGTVSPITINGE
+396 AGAGTTVPLRINGKDM
-410 NYGLPID
+410 GLPID
-417 GGEMLSA
+417 GGEMLNA

-439 GGALAMANSAYTRQ
+439 GGALAMANSAYTRA
-453 YAQHAAEWTRDKSL
+453 YAQESAQWTRQKAL
-467 ASAYTASSNAMWQ
+467 TSANVANSNAALQ
-480 RAYATRQTNLANE
+480 REYATRQTNWANE
-493 NRTSMNAIT
+493 NRTATNAIT

-513 QANTNQMAGL
+513 QNQTSQMANL
-523 QIEQNIANNNLN
+523 QVEQNIKSNNLN
-535 GMAGIIGGGASAVA
+535 GMAGIIGGGLNAVA
-549 SAASGNIVGG
+549 SRSPLGVVNAVGG
-559 VMGAASAVGNAFLN
+559 AFLG
-573 SSRMD
+573 SAQTD
-578 IANRGISSGAGISNA
+578 IANYGINSSAAVSNS
-593 TAAASTSNQLAT
+593 TAAASTANQLAT
-605 NAAQTSQVNAYATSA
+605 NAAATSQANAYASGA
-620 TNLGNQLSGIIS
+620 TGLSNQLSS
-632 HANYGLADYAAKGDY
+632 AVSQANYGLADYAAQGDY

-688 RFKTCAPSALRS
+688 RFKTCAPSALRAA
-700 VGEYMLRYGYFV
+700 GEYMLRYGYFV
-712 QRFITPPASLECMEK
+712 QRFVTPPASLECMEK

-757 VTVWDKPE
+757 VTVWNRPE

-775 EPLPGIGYE
+775 EPLSGIGYQ

>member
-1 MMIDDVNPY
+1 MIGDANPY
-10 VESNFSWAEWTPNT
+10 VESSFSWAEWTPNT

-33 DASYRDVVRFVSRET
+33 DASYRDIVRFVSRET
-48 QQEWFEQ
+48 QREWFDK
-55 LDGMECRPATMHIFN
+55 LDGVECRPATMHIFN

-88 IAYNDYPE
+88 VAYNDYPG

-109 VEYVNA
+109 AEYVNA

-124 DVWQSFQHDITFGSC
+124 DVWQSFQHDVTFGSC

-154 DDFGRTYLALPEGLD
+154 DDYGRTYLALPEGLD

-174 VATSQ
+174 VTTSQ
-179 EYKSI
+179 EYQSI
-184 VSGQHYDVDG
+184 IEGRHYGIDG
-194 GSLDWVDYGLVVV
+194 GAVDWVDYGLIVV
-207 STTNLTDDPGT
+207 STTNLTDDPGS
-218 TSSPKLATATG
+218 TSEPKLTTATG

-239 EVYYCESRMAYVANI
+239 SVYYCESRMAYVANI
-254 MALGSL
+254 MALGTL
-260 YPWITQGIC
+260 FPWVTQGIC
-269 AVYMVPKIPDDY
+269 AVYMVPKIPQDY
-281 VSKCGS
+281 VSRYGH

-293 GQPVSTDYGNI
+293 GQAVSEEYGNI
-304 YSFKSALDSDLR
+304 YSFNSSLDSDLR
-316 YEDILK
+316 YEDIMAVA
-322 IGNFRDK
+322 NFRNK
-329 FNIPERYRNLKKLYC
+329 FNIPVRYRNLRKLYC
-344 YPYCVIEC
+344 YPFCVIEC
-352 SCLNGTVISYKPED
+352 SCLNGTVITYRPED
-366 VQSADLTIRETY
+366 IQSDTLTVRETY

-384 ARINFYIPGYNE
+384 ARINFYVPGYNE
-396 AGAGTVSPITINGE
+396 AGASTTVPLRINGKDM
-410 NYGLPID
+410 GLPID
-417 GGEMLSA
+417 GGEMLNA

-439 GGALAMANSAYTRQ
+439 GGALAMANSAYTRA
-453 YAQHAAEWTRDKSL
+453 YAQESAQWTREKAL
-467 ASAYTASSNAMWQ
+467 TSANVANSNAALQ
-480 RAYATRQTNLANE
+480 REYATRQTNWANE
-493 NRTSMNAIT
+493 NRTATNAIT

-513 QANTNQMAGL
+513 QNQTSQMANL
-523 QIEQNIANNNLN
+523 QVEQNIKSNNLN
-535 GMAGIIGGGASAVA
+535 GMAGIIGGGLNAIASRSPLGAVNA
-549 SAASGNIVGG
+549 VGG
-559 VMGAASAVGNAFLN
+559 AFLG
-573 SSRMD
+573 SAHTD
-578 IANRGISSGAGISNA
+578 IANYGINSSAAVSNS
-593 TAAASTSNQLAT
+593 TAAANTANQLAT
-605 NAAQTSQVNAYATSA
+605 NAAAMSQANAYASGA
-620 TNLGNQLSGIIS
+620 TGLSNQLSAITS
-632 HANYGLADYAAKGDY
+632 QANYGLAAYAAQGDY

-688 RFKTCAPSALRS
+688 RFKTCAPSALRAA
-700 VGEYMLRYGYFV
+700 GEYMLRYGYFV
-712 QRFITPPASLECMEK
+712 QRFVTPPASLECMEK

>member
-1 MMIDDVNPY
+1 MIDDANPI

-33 DASYRDVVRFVSRET
+33 DASYRDIVRFVSRET
-48 QQEWFEQ
+48 QQEWFDN
-55 LDGMECRPATMHIFN
+55 LDGVECRPATMHIFN

-88 IAYNDYPE
+88 VAYNDYPG
-96 LEGPRAWYYFIQR
+96 LEEPRAWYYFIQR

-124 DVWQSFQHDITFGSC
+124 DVWQSFQHDVTFGSC

-154 DDFGRTYLALPEGLD
+154 DDYGRTYLALPEGLD

-174 VATSQ
+174 VTTSQ
-179 EYKSI
+179 EYRSI
-184 VSGQHYDVDG
+184 IEGRHYDIDG
-194 GSLDWVDYGLVVV
+194 GGVDWVDYGLIVV
-207 STTNLTDDPGT
+207 STTNLTDDPGS
-218 TSSPKLATATG
+218 TSEPKLATATG

-239 EVYYCESRMAYVANI
+239 SVYYCENRMAYVANI
-254 MALGSL
+254 MALGTL
-260 YPWITQGIC
+260 FPWVTQGIC
-269 AVYMVPKIPDDY
+269 AVYMVPKIPQDY
-281 VSKCGS
+281 VSRYGS
-287 RVTEIY
+287 RVTKIY
-293 GQPVSTDYGNI
+293 GQSVSEEYGNI
-304 YSFKSALDSDLR
+304 YTFNSSLDSDLR
-316 YEDILK
+316 YEDVMAVT
-322 IGNFRDK
+322 GFRDR
-329 FNIPERYRNLKKLYC
+329 FNIPARYRNLRKLRC

-352 SCLNGTVISYKPED
+352 SCLNGTVITYRPED
-366 VQSADLTIRETY
+366 IQSDTLTVRETY

-396 AGAGTVSPITINGE
+396 AGAGTTVPLRINGKDM
-410 NYGLPID
+410 GLPID
-417 GGEMLSA
+417 GGEMLNA

-439 GGALAMANSAYTRQ
+439 GGALAMANSAYTRA
-453 YAQHAAEWTRDKSL
+453 YAQESAQWTRQKAL
-467 ASAYTASSNAMWQ
+467 TSANVANSNAALQ
-480 RAYATRQTNLANE
+480 REYATRQTNWANE
-493 NRTSMNAIT
+493 NRTATNAIT

-513 QANTNQMAGL
+513 QNQTSQMANL
-523 QIEQNIANNNLN
+523 QVEQNIKSNNLN
-535 GMAGIIGGGASAVA
+535 GMAGIIGGGLNAVA
-549 SAASGNIVGG
+549 SRNPLGVVNAVGG
-559 VMGAASAVGNAFLN
+559 AFLG
-573 SSRMD
+573 SAHTD
-578 IANRGISSGAGISNA
+578 IANYGINSSAAVSNS
-593 TAAASTSNQLAT
+593 TAAANTANQLAT
-605 NAAQTSQVNAYATSA
+605 NAAATSQANAYASGA
-620 TNLGNQLSGIIS
+620 TGLSNQLSS
-632 HANYGLADYAAKGDY
+632 AVSQANYGLADYAAQGDY

-688 RFKTCAPSALRS
+688 RFKTCAPSALRAA
-700 VGEYMLRYGYFV
+700 GEYMLRYGYFV
-712 QRFITPPASLECMEK
+712 QRFVTPPASLECMEK

-775 EPLPGIGYE
+775 EPLSGIGYE

>member
-1 MMIDDVNPY
+1 MIDDANPI

-33 DASYRDVVRFVSRET
+33 DASYRDIVRFVSRET
-48 QQEWFEQ
+48 QQEWFDN
-55 LDGMECRPATMHIFN
+55 LDGVECRPATMHIFN

-88 IAYNDYPE
+88 VAYNDYPG
-96 LEGPRAWYYFIQR
+96 LEEPRAWYYFIQR

-124 DVWQSFQHDITFGSC
+124 DVWQSFQHDVTFGSC

-154 DDFGRTYLALPEGLD
+154 DDYGRTYLALPEGLD

-174 VATSQ
+174 VTTSQ
-179 EYKSI
+179 EYRSI
-184 VSGQHYDVDG
+184 IEGRHYDIDG
-194 GSLDWVDYGLVVV
+194 GGVDWVDYGLIVV
-207 STTNLTDDPGT
+207 STTNLTDDPGS
-218 TSSPKLATATG
+218 TSEPKLATATG

-239 EVYYCESRMAYVANI
+239 SVYYCENRMAYVANI
-254 MALGSL
+254 MALGTL
-260 YPWITQGIC
+260 FPWVTQGIC
-269 AVYMVPKIPDDY
+269 AVYMVPKIPQDY
-281 VSKCGS
+281 VSRYGS
-287 RVTEIY
+287 RVTKIY
-293 GQPVSTDYGNI
+293 GQSVSEEYGNI
-304 YSFKSALDSDLR
+304 YTFNSSLDSDLR
-316 YEDILK
+316 YEDVMAVT
-322 IGNFRDK
+322 GFRGR
-329 FNIPERYRNLKKLYC
+329 FNIPARYRNLRKLRC

-352 SCLNGTVISYKPED
+352 SCLNGTVITYRPED
-366 VQSADLTIRETY
+366 IQSDTLTVRETY

-396 AGAGTVSPITINGE
+396 AGAGTTVPLRINGKDM
-410 NYGLPID
+410 GLPID
-417 GGEMLSA
+417 GGEMLNA

-439 GGALAMANSAYTRQ
+439 GGALAMANSAYTRA
-453 YAQHAAEWTRDKSL
+453 YAQESAQWTRQKAL
-467 ASAYTASSNAMWQ
+467 TSANVANSNAALQ
-480 RAYATRQTNLANE
+480 REYATRQTNWANE
-493 NRTSMNAIT
+493 NRTATNAIT

-513 QANTNQMAGL
+513 QNQTSQMANL
-523 QIEQNIANNNLN
+523 QVEQNIKSNNLN
-535 GMAGIIGGGASAVA
+535 GMAGIIGGGLNAVA
-549 SAASGNIVGG
+549 SRNPLGVVNAVGG
-559 VMGAASAVGNAFLN
+559 AFLG
-573 SSRMD
+573 SAHTD
-578 IANRGISSGAGISNA
+578 IANYGINSSAAVSNS
-593 TAAASTSNQLAT
+593 TAAANTANQLAT
-605 NAAQTSQVNAYATSA
+605 NAAATSQANAYASGA
-620 TNLGNQLSGIIS
+620 TGLSNQLSS
-632 HANYGLADYAAKGDY
+632 AVSQANYGLADYAAQGDY

-688 RFKTCAPSALRS
+688 RFKTCAPSALRAA
-700 VGEYMLRYGYFV
+700 GEYMLRYGYFV
-712 QRFITPPASLECMEK
+712 QRFVTPPASLECMEK

-775 EPLPGIGYE
+775 EPLSGIGYE